1 MDKQEEIYFSKKH
14 SERAKAVLRLLDGMS
29 VSEAREM
36 LRWCADFV
44 SDYTTVNWKREIER
58 QEQEKE
64 PAPETEAQEQAGE
77 SVDLQNV
84 TKSLVINM

>member
-14 SERAKAVLRLLDGMS
+14 SERTKAVLRLLDGMS

-58 QEQEKE
+58 QERERSEGTDTQKTQE
-64 PAPETEAQEQAGE
+64 PG
-77 SVDLQNV
+77 
-84 TKSLVINM
+84 